1 MANITISDLTS
12 SVDSESFFTD
22 LSELNEQDM
31 ASIMGN
37 IIGGWCCCWCCWRRP
52 IRPTRPTGPIRPT
65 RTVELELEP

>member
-1 MANITISDLTS
+1 MAKITISNLAP

-37 IIGGWCCCWCCWRRP
+37 IIGGCCCCCCSKA
-52 IRPTRPTGPIRPT
+52 IAAAH
-65 RTVELELEP
+65 